1 MTTRCEVR
9 VLGQLAVTFAD
20 GREPVTKFRTKK
32 SAQLL
37 AYLALHAG
45 KAHAREFL
53 IELLWPDTEPA
64 TGRNNLSMALS
75 MLKRQ
80 LEPAGGKSLFDAS
93 HTSIELSHEG
103 IGVDA

>member
-20 GREPVTKFRTKK
+20 GHEPVTKFRTKK

-53 IELLWPDTEPA
+53 QASIQERLGDGRFRSLWQQ
-64 TGRNNLSMALS
+64 GSALS
-75 MLKRQ
+75 MTEAVALA
-80 LEPAGGKSLFDAS
+80 LA
-93 HTSIELSHEG
+93 
-103 IGVDA
+103 